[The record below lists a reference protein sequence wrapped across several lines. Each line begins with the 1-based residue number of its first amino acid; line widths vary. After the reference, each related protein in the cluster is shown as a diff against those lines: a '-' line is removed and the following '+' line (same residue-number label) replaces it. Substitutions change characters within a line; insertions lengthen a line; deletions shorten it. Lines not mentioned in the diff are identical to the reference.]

1 MDYFNDVFT
10 FWGLKVDLSNG
21 GTESSQ
27 ISFKRFAFMN
37 ESLMGLELHKGE

>member
-10 FWGLKVDLSNG
+10 SLPVIVNG

-27 ISFKRFAFMN
+27 ISSKISVFVFRRWTKVLWVWNDM
-37 ESLMGLELHKGE
+37 